1 MYNTTFRERPPRT
14 NAPMQ
19 PRNGEKKMEV
29 VRYKEK
35 YLVSDKGD
43 VYIENKKYTRKKKQ
57 TTDKYDYK
65 VTAINGKQEK
75 VHRIVM
81 EAFEGKSDLTV
92 DHLNMNKQD
101 NRLENLEYV
110 TAGENAR
117 RARGIKVKWNNK
129 TFRSFYD
136 LARYANVALNTPARI
151 YNEGCNLKGHKIE
164 VIK

>member
-1 MYNTTFRERPPRT
+1 M
-14 NAPMQ
+14 
-19 PRNGEKKMEV
+19 KV

-57 TTDKYDYK
+57 QTDKYGYK
-65 VTAINGKQEK
+65 VTTINGKQEK

-81 EAFEGKSDLTV
+81 EAFKGKSALTV

-110 TAGENAR
+110 TSGENSK
-117 RARGIKVKWNNK
+117 RACGIKVKWNNK
-129 TFRSFYD
+129 TFRSFSD
-136 LARYANVALNTPARI
+136 LARYANVALNTPAINYR
-151 YNEGCNLKGHKIE
+151 KGHKLKGYIIE
-164 VIK
+164 VVK

>member
-1 MYNTTFRERPPRT
+1 
-14 NAPMQ
+14 
-19 PRNGEKKMEV
+19 MEV

-57 TTDKYDYK
+57 TTDTYGYK
-65 VTAINGKQEK
+65 VTSINGKQEK

-81 EAFEGKSDLTV
+81 EAFKGKSALTV

-110 TAGENAR
+110 TSGENSK
-117 RARGIKVKWNNK
+117 RACGIKVKWNGK
-129 TFRSFYD
+129 GFRSFSD
-136 LARYANVALNTPARI
+136 LAKYVGVSQQSVSQN
-151 YNEGCNLKGHKIE
+151 YSKGYKLKGHIIE
-164 VIK
+164 VVK

>member
-1 MYNTTFRERPPRT
+1 
-14 NAPMQ
+14 
-19 PRNGEKKMEV
+19 MEV

-43 VYIENKKYTRKKKQ
+43 VFKENKKYTIKKKQ
-57 TTDKYDYK
+57 ATNKYGYK
-65 VTAINGKQEK
+65 VTKINGKQER

-81 EAFEGKSDLTV
+81 EAFEGKSALTV
-92 DHLNMNKQD
+92 DHLNGNKQD

-110 TAGENAR
+110 TAGENAK
-117 RARGIKVKWNNK
+117 RACGIKVKWNNK

-136 LARYANVALNTPARI
+136 LARCTNVTLDAPSII
-151 YNEGCNLKGHKIE
+151 YSRCYKLKGHIIE